1 MRCADVTDGEWTIA
15 TEHREKGNALTYT
28 PRKYVQP
35 RALLIAETVTRL
47 PLRRWMVS
55 AVVVEAAEP
64 RVPAVCGS
72 FHRLD
77 RTSMRLA
84 HSLNHLVDQC
94 EQFIRYIQAEC
105 LGRLEVDEQL
115 EPGWLH
121 HG

>member
-1 MRCADVTDGEWTIA
+1 VGRIA
-15 TEHREKGNALTYT
+15 TDAAKRQRLLTFVIVGGAT
-28 PRKYVQP
+28 GVEM
-35 RALLIAETVTRL
+35 AGA
-47 PLRRWMVS
+47 
-55 AVVVEAAEP
+55 VEAAEP

-84 HSLNHLVDQC
+84 HSLNHLVGQC
-94 EQFIRYIQAEC
+94 EQFIRYIQGEC
-105 LGRLEVDEQL
+105 LDRLEVDEQL